1 MYSPAHTYQF
11 IALYSMDPAE
21 FFDSNFA
28 GQSRNR
34 CNFLVSCIGVSTVIQ
49 LRSILVWSTSVPGS
63 IAYGSVVFLRSFVS
77 SYDGHGEFC
86 VKTSRMHR
94 ASRCPLTP
102 GAGGFLRSEISI
114 CKKSIAL

>member
-49 LRSILVWSTSVPGS
+49 LRSILVWSTSFSGS
-63 IAYGSVVFLRSFVS
+63 TACGSVVFLRSFVS
-77 SYDGHGEFC
+77 SCNGHCGVC